1 MQFLYQVDLRRED
14 ALAGLDEFL
23 DQARA
28 EGLLANDDA
37 RAFCRRII
45 EGTRTHVAE
54 IDTLL
59 RKVARNWGLERMAV
73 VDRNI
78 LRMATWEMLYSR
90 DVPPKVAINEAIELG
105 KRYSTANSGA
115 FVNGILDRIRIDKV
129 DAAADSTE
137 AGVETASE

>member
-1 MQFLYQVDLRRED
+1 LK
-14 ALAGLDEFL
+14 
-23 DQARA
+23 RA
-28 EGLLANDDA
+28 QQLWRFESHAPTSTRPTHASPDVERIA
-37 RAFCRRII
+37 HRAI
-45 EGTRTHVAE
+45 TVATQE

-129 DAAADSTE
+129 DAAAGSAE
-137 AGVETASE
+137 ASVETASE